1 MPDYPQSTP
10 QKSKLSG
17 PPGIRGIF
25 FRTLI
30 REFIASGLLVFSI
43 LLGIV
48 VFTQLIRFLGE
59 SVSGLL
65 AVDGILV
72 MLGFS
77 AMNYLPVLLS
87 ISLFLSVL
95 ITLSRCYRDSEM
107 VVWFSSGV
115 GLVRW
120 TRPVLGYAIPVT
132 LVIAFMSLVLSPW
145 ALSKADE
152 FKRQLDSRD
161 DVSHAT
167 PGAFR
172 ESKQAD
178 RVFFLEDVDAR
189 SKKVGNIFVR
199 SVQNGKEGTM
209 VAKEGYQETAENG
222 DRFLVLLN
230 GSRYEGIPGQ
240 ADFRIS
246 RFERYAVRIEP
257 AELGKAQPNIK
268 AYSTPYLLQH
278 PHSLHTAEL
287 HWRIGLPLS
296 ALILALLAIPLS
308 YVDPRAGRSLNLI
321 TAMVVYMFY
330 NNMISVTNSWV
341 ALKKISPLTGLWGLH
356 LFMLLAL
363 VLLFQ
368 YRSSVTPW
376 WRFKR

>member
-1 MPDYPQSTP
+1 M
-10 QKSKLSG
+10 
-17 PPGIRGIF
+17 RGIF
-25 FRTLI
+25 FRSLMH
-30 REFIASGLLVFSI
+30 EFAATGLLVFSI

-65 AVDGILV
+65 AVDGVLV

-87 ISLFLSVL
+87 ISLFLSIL
-95 ITLSRCYRDSEM
+95 LTLSRCYRDSEM
-107 VVWFSSGV
+107 VVWFSSGI

-132 LVIAFMSLVLSPW
+132 LLIAFMSLVLSPW

-152 FKRQLDSRD
+152 YKRRLDSRD
-161 DVSHAT
+161 DVSHAA
-167 PGAFR
+167 PGVFR

-178 RVFFLEDVDAR
+178 RVFFLEDLDVN
-189 SKKVGNIFVR
+189 SKRVGNIFVR
-199 SVQNGKEGTM
+199 SVQNGREGTM

-230 GSRYEGIPGQ
+230 GARYEGVPGQ

-257 AELGKAQPNIK
+257 AELGKEQPNIK
-268 AYSTPYLLQH
+268 AHTTRYLLQH
-278 PHSLHTAEL
+278 PTSLHTAEL

-308 YVDPRAGRSLNLI
+308 YVNPRAGRSLNLI
-321 TAMVVYMFY
+321 TAMVIYMFY

-341 ALKKISPLTGLWGLH
+341 ALKKISPLAGLWSLH
-356 LFMLLAL
+356 LAMVL
-363 VLLFQ
+363 VLLVLFR
-368 YRSSVTPW
+368 YRSSVAPW
-376 WRFKR
+376 WKFGR